1 MELIL
6 HRTTICQSST
16 DGYLTINGFRACDT
30 AERTSVMLATGS
42 YKLLRK
48 HQCFIHGNGVC
59 TLKKPQIIVGERR
72 CHGLVIHSRET
83 YNRLY
88 ERIKK
93 AFVRKEV
100 VTLVVME

>member
-1 MELIL
+1 MVIL
-6 HRTTICQSST
+6 LSSSSYCEREIIP
-16 DGYLTINGFRACDT
+16 GRIVSRLNCFGLTWIY
-30 AERTSVMLATGS
+30 SPS
-42 YKLLRK
+42 KL
-48 HQCFIHGNGVC
+48 FSPDC

-100 VTLVVME
+100 VTLMVME